1 MGLLI
6 GVLAVVSLAA
16 AACGG
21 SGKDSSKSATGS
33 DEKQV
38 EALIRGFSDRTQ
50 ALDADGSYA
59 LLCDSLQ
66 KKSDLKQIRQ
76 NMEGYK
82 NVGNAAPKISD
93 LKFASVTT
101 NGSNG
106 EARYSYT
113 QVFRGETKTINEGVT
128 VAKEQGKW
136 CIKDQ
141 LAVDN

>member
-1 MGLLI
+1 MI
-6 GVLAVVSLAA
+6 GVLVIVSLAA

-21 SGKDSSKSATGS
+21 SSKESDSADASTGGS
-33 DEKQV
+33 DETQV

-93 LKFASVTT
+93 LKFSNVTT
-101 NGSNG
+101 NGSSG